1 MEAKR
6 KNLYRTG
13 LVVMIILGVLTAFE
27 FFLGVLSSALWL
39 PLLLIALVKA
49 LFVLRDYMHIGLLFA
64 GDEEEH

>member
-1 MEAKR
+1 METKR

-13 LVVMIILGVLTAFE
+13 LVVLIILGILTAFE

-39 PLLLIALVKA
+39 PLLAIALVKA
-49 LFVLRDYMHIGLLFA
+49 VFVLRDYMHIGLLFA